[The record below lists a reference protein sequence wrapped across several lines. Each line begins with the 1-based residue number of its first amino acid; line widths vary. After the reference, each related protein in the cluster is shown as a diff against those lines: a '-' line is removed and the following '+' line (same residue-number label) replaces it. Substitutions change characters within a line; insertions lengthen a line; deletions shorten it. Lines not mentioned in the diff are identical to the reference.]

1 MQNSRTK
8 SKINQQKSLN
18 INKRI
23 QALVLILSLTITP
36 AFSIITDDF
45 AESTLDKNLKIKEHK
60 APLIIDTFAEANKNK
75 STPAMKAKLPEEVL
89 PVVIKPYKRRK
100 YVITEDFR
108 PEVPIRIV
116 NYFTTRDK
124 PQEGSYIEFV
134 TITDVKYKDKFYPA
148 GTKVN
153 ARIETVTDNSMNGVP
168 ADVVIGSFD
177 INGTP
182 LYGEITKTGADRM
195 LWVKPLS
202 FAVGFLGVPGL
213 LLMLVRGGHAKIK
226 PSEVYKIYF

>member
-8 SKINQQKSLN
+8 LKTNQQKRPD
-18 INKRI
+18 INKKI
-23 QALVLILSLTITP
+23 QALALILSLTITP
-36 AFSIITDDF
+36 AFSVITDDF

-60 APLIIDTFAEANKNK
+60 TSLIIDTFAEENKNK
-75 STPAMKAKLPEEVL
+75 STPAVKAKLPAEVL

-100 YVITEDFR
+100 YIITEEFR

-116 NYFTTRDK
+116 NYFTTRNK
-124 PQEGSYIEFV
+124 PQEGASIDFV
-134 TITDVKYKDKFYPA
+134 TVADVRYKDKFYPA

-202 FAVGFLGVPGL
+202 FVVGFLGVPGL
-213 LLMLVRGGHAKIK
+213 LLMFVRGGHAKIK
-226 PSEVYKIYF
+226 PNEVYKVYF